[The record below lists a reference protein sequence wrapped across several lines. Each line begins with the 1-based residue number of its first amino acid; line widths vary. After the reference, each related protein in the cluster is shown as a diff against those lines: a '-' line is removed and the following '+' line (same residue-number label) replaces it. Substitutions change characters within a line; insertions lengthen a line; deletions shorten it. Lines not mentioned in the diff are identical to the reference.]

1 MVFGAVSSLLSPA
14 GCRVPVNPF
23 QAGAVRFHPVA
34 PVPSTVAEAHKK
46 GGGSTKNGRD
56 SISKRRG
63 VKVFGGQPVGAGGII
78 IRQVGTSVRGMTGAV
93 TQIFEQ
99 TFSSIPHIG
108 HPDQLLQVHP
118 GKNVGLGKD
127 YTLYSLIDG
136 VVVFG
141 RNSKRK
147 HVSVVPF
154 EQYVIPE
161 GQRIQPDSRRGRRIA
176 AARLRDGEPPL
187 WPSSDESAA
196 TLALEAST

>member
-23 QAGAVRFHPVA
+23 QA
-34 PVPSTVAEAHKK
+34 
-46 GGGSTKNGRD
+46 
-56 SISKRRG
+56 
-63 VKVFGGQPVGAGGII
+63 
-78 IRQVGTSVRGMTGAV
+78 
-93 TQIFEQ
+93 
-99 TFSSIPHIG
+99 
-108 HPDQLLQVHP
+108 

-161 GQRIQPDSRRGRRIA
+161 G
-176 AARLRDGEPPL
+176 
-187 WPSSDESAA
+187 
-196 TLALEAST
+196 T